1 MYCGLTTGEWLVGI
15 PLLLQGVWDLVI
27 GFESFY
33 TWSDWENGTQFA
45 ANYLATN
52 FVTLVLRIGLFLSG
66 FNRTDALLVV
76 MSLIWLTVQI
86 LAAREQVVVSVC
98 NPSSHLNST
107 LVMSFYHGAGFVCG
121 LISLIIYFANSDKVA
136 LARIQGGRMFFQEDS
151 EDSEKNSEWRKTS
164 AVDITSGCGVKV
176 LMTDEPFQ
184 EATFSSNS
192 LSRLT
197 QFVRRRFKSKNKVGR
212 AAKMMVPGIRA
223 DLQKPLRL

>member
-1 MYCGLTTGEWLVGI
+1 MYYGLTTREWLVGI

-33 TWSDWENGTQFA
+33 TWSDFEDGTQFA
-45 ANYLATN
+45 ADYLATN

-66 FNRTDALLVV
+66 FNRTDALLVA

-86 LAAREQVVVSVC
+86 LAARGQVVVSVC
-98 NPSSHLNST
+98 NPSSQLNST

-121 LISLIIYFANSDKVA
+121 IISLVIYFANSDKVA

-151 EDSEKNSEWRKTS
+151 EDSEWQKTS

-176 LMTDEPFQ
+176 SMTEEPFQ
-184 EATFSSNS
+184 EAIFSSNS

-197 QFVRRRFKSKNKVGR
+197 QFVRRRFKSKNKAVR
-212 AAKMMVPGIRA
+212 AARMMVPGIRV

>member
-1 MYCGLTTGEWLVGI
+1 MYYGLTTREWLVGI

-33 TWSDWENGTQFA
+33 TWSDFEDGTQFA
-45 ANYLATN
+45 ADYLATN

-66 FNRTDALLVV
+66 FNRTDALLVA

-86 LAAREQVVVSVC
+86 LAARGQVVVSVC
-98 NPSSHLNST
+98 NPSSQLNST

-121 LISLIIYFANSDKVA
+121 IISLVIYFANSDKVA

-151 EDSEKNSEWRKTS
+151 EDSEWQKTS

-176 LMTDEPFQ
+176 SMTEEPFQ

-197 QFVRRRFKSKNKVGR
+197 QFVRRRFKSKNKAVR
-212 AAKMMVPGIRA
+212 AARMMVPSIRV